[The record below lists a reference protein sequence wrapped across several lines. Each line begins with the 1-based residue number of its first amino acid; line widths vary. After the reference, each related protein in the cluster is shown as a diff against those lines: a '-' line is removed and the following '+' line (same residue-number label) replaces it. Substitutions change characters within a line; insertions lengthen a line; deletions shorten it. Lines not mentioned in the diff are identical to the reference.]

1 MSTTPW
7 SQVGTNSYA
16 RTEDYQP
23 GTPKERV
30 FYLFLESITD
40 PSFNWKLTV
49 SENNGILFT
58 QKFLLTGGSNTPP
71 IAEAQADQILAQYLR
86 GHLAKQEG

>member
-1 MSTTPW
+1 MSSTPW
-7 SQVGTNSYA
+7 GPSGTHSYA

-30 FYLFLESITD
+30 FYLFLEPITD
-40 PSFNWKLTV
+40 VAFNWKLSV
-49 SENNGILFT
+49 SENGGVLFT

-86 GHLAKQEG
+86 GHFAKQ